1 MIAKIERV
9 PLRDAYP
16 HEANDFTRWLE
27 ENIDIL
33 GEVIDR
39 DIDVDSVEREK
50 KTAESTF
57 SVDLVVS
64 DKDGSSI
71 IIENQLE
78 KSDHDHLGKLI
89 TYLTAM
95 QARTAVWIVADPRP
109 EHVKAMNWLNESSN
123 ADFYLLKIETIR
135 IRNSEPALLPTLIV
149 GPSEEVKSVVRSRQ
163 KMSERDRERY
173 QKRYEWWSQLIEH
186 PDAKEHGH
194 LSPSKYSWIWCSSGT
209 IGGIGYMYSV
219 RRGDTSA
226 EIHINRGKNRE
237 RETLQ
242 VFDQLHAKK
251 DQIEEAFGGE
261 LEWGRDEHKQA
272 SQISVTLPGG
282 YGNPENEWKT
292 VQDGITDAMNRLIR
306 AVGPHL
312 KEIKIAEEISSQD
325 M

>member
-1 MIAKIERV
+1 MVAKIERV

-135 IRNSEPALLPTLIV
+135 IGDSELALLPTLIV
-149 GPSEEVKSVVRSRQ
+149 GPSEEVKSVARSRQ

-194 LSPSKYSWIWCSSGT
+194 LSPSKYSWLSRGSGVRGISFMYTVSMGESSA
-209 IGGIGYMYSV
+209 GIKI
-219 RRGDTSA
+219 DL
-226 EIHINRGKNRE
+226 GKDMDRE
-237 RETLQ
+237 NLRI
-242 VFDQLHAKK
+242 FDRLHAKK
-251 DQIEEAFGGE
+251 DQIEKAFGDGLDWDRGE
-261 LEWGRDEHKQA
+261 NKRA
-272 SQISVTLPGG
+272 SWIGKTLSGG
-282 YGNPENEWKT
+282 YNDPTGKWKAI
-292 VQDGITDAMNRLIR
+292 QDDITDAMNRFIR
-306 AVGPHL
+306 AVRPHL
-312 KEIKIAEEISSQD
+312 KK
-325 M
+325 